1 TEASRAS
8 LFCGRPCTGTA
19 DNEAAGFAA
28 HSGLLTHCRSG
39 HPPALFHKKAP
50 QAAHPSLPANVRE
63 AIASPQKR
71 VVGVV
76 VNAVDDHLLK
86 GEQLDLRWTRDEI
99 KVLPSLL
106 YEARSARRVVVLL
119 SDHGHLLDH
128 QTEQRNGEGGERWRP
143 DDGRPEECEL
153 LVQGP
158 RVQLAEGHRLIAP
171 WNEQIR
177 YVGRKNGYHGGL
189 TPQEMLIPIMVLSSA
204 ELRVPGWSAT
214 PDLTPDWWEDTPTPT
229 PPTSLPAVKP
239 PPRNMPETLCDHS

>member
-1 TEASRAS
+1 E
-8 LFCGRPCTGTA
+8 
-19 DNEAAGFAA
+19 
-28 HSGLLTHCRSG
+28 
-39 HPPALFHKKAP
+39 
-50 QAAHPSLPANVRE
+50 
-63 AIASPQKR
+63 
-71 VVGVV
+71 
-76 VNAVDDHLLK
+76 
-86 GEQLDLRWTRDEI
+86 
-99 KVLPSLL
+99 
-106 YEARSARRVVVLL
+106 
-119 SDHGHLLDH
+119 
-128 QTEQRNGEGGERWRP
+128 EG
-143 DDGRPEECEL
+143 EL

-239 PPRNMPETLCDHS
+239 PPRKMPETLWDHAEQEPPPVPEVPPAKEPVAPARPDWVGALLACPLFAEQKRLGGRTVPSDDVFAKLL